1 MSEKI
6 EDTQTKGKLE
16 VEEAVHHEHADE
28 ISPELE
34 ALLQTDPKQGLSTD
48 EAAKRLAQFGPNEL
62 AEVKRNPFL
71 KFLSY
76 FTGAIAYLI
85 EVACIIS
92 AVVKDWLD
100 FGIILALLLVNACI
114 GFIEESKAESALD
127 ALRQT
132 LALKTRCWRD
142 GHLVELDV
150 NQLVPGDV
158 IVLRL
163 GDIVPAD
170 GRLLGIG
177 ATGEATEGDLLI
189 DQSALTG
196 ESLPVAKNKGNVVYS
211 SSIVKQGQQ
220 MAVVTKTGG
229 DTFIGRAANL
239 ISITTEEGHFQK
251 IINRIGNFLILITVV
266 LVVIIM
272 VYQLV
277 HFKGDKDGKGK
288 FLTVL
293 GKVLV
298 LTVAAIPV
306 GLPTVMSVT
315 MAVGAKQL
323 AAKKVIV
330 KRLTAVEEMAS
341 VSVLCSDKTGTLTLN
356 ELTFDEPYLANNYTS
371 DDILLYSYLAAEAG
385 ANDPIEFAVRTA
397 AEEQLAILQGR
408 THKHEVPGFKVTS
421 FLPFN
426 PSTKLTQATI
436 TKLDTNST
444 FKV

>member
-6 EDTQTKGKLE
+6 EASTSEAHEAKGGKLE
-16 VEEAVHHEHADE
+16 VEEAEHHEHKDE

-34 ALLQTDPKQGLSTD
+34 ALLQTDPTKGLTSA
-48 EAAKRLAQFGPNEL
+48 EAAERLARFGLNEL
-62 AEVKRNPFL
+62 AEVKRNPLL
-71 KFLSY
+71 KFLGY

-92 AVVKDWLD
+92 AVVEDWLD

-132 LALKTRCWRD
+132 LALKTRAWRD

-163 GDIVPAD
+163 GDI
-170 GRLLGIG
+170 
-177 ATGEATEGDLLI
+177 T
-189 DQSALTG
+189 
-196 ESLPVAKNKGNVVYS
+196 VYS

-272 VYQLV
+272 IYQLV
-277 HFKGDKDGKGK
+277 HFKGTEKGK
-288 FLTVL
+288 FLSVL
-293 GKVLV
+293 GRVLV

-356 ELTFDEPYLANNYTS
+356 ELTFDEPYLTNNYSS
-371 DDILLYSYLAAEAG
+371 DDILLYSYLAAEA
-385 ANDPIEFAVRTA
+385 
-397 AEEQLAILQGR
+397 
-408 THKHEVPGFKVTS
+408 
-421 FLPFN
+421 
-426 PSTKLTQATI
+426 
-436 TKLDTNST
+436 
-444 FKV
+444 